1 MSLLSFTLATL
12 LIVMTLMPLSIRR
25 EWWIRAMDFP
35 SLQIAV
41 VSALWLGFWLN
52 SSTNMG
58 WFSTLMA
65 LAVFAVLIHQCRLI
79 FPYTEMYKQEVDN
92 YLYDID
98 GNRPTIK
105 LLSSNVLMSNRHS
118 DTLLHMIRQHQPDV
132 FIALESDEWWQQQL
146 DTVEGYPHSVK
157 CPLDNLYGMHIY
169 SKLPLHDSKIHFSVE
184 ADKPS
189 IQTIV
194 EVGSTQFVNLHCLH
208 PAPPAPLENAE
219 STERDVELLM
229 LAQQLED
236 NTQPTIVTALR
247 QQHLLNLPRGEL
259 NLVLLVPSAAPS
271 LSLMS
276 RALLLAEKKFRV
288 LTGKNFRNLTRTQQ
302 PPRKG
307 RTTGGLQRASRSRG
321 QHHRKGGRSRRR
333 RRKRLQ
339 SQSPARAPQ
348 QRMRDRSRKRKRNGL
363 MTEREKRATNSSQ

>member
-1 MSLLSFTLATL
+1 
-12 LIVMTLMPLSIRR
+12 
-25 EWWIRAMDFP
+25 MDFP

-189 IQTIV
+189 IQTTV
-194 EVGSTQFVNLHCLH
+194 QVGSTQFVNLHCLH
-208 PAPPAPLENAE
+208 PAPPAPLENTE

-229 LAQQLED
+229 LAQQLEG
-236 NTQPTIVTALR
+236 NTQPTIVTGDLNDVAWSATTRLFR
-247 QQHLLNLPRGEL
+247 QISGLMDPRIGRGLFNTFNAFHWFARWPLDHVFLSNHFKVIDIQRLPAMGSDHFP
-259 NLVLLVPSAAPS
+259 LLVELAVMSSTTDESEVINTDIDDERLNSIMTSAVAQEADS
-271 LSLMS
+271 
-276 RALLLAEKKFRV
+276 
-288 LTGKNFRNLTRTQQ
+288 T
-302 PPRKG
+302 
-307 RTTGGLQRASRSRG
+307 
-321 QHHRKGGRSRRR
+321 
-333 RRKRLQ
+333 
-339 SQSPARAPQ
+339 
-348 QRMRDRSRKRKRNGL
+348 
-363 MTEREKRATNSSQ
+363 